1 MSHPDYEQQAHH
13 HSCLLVLIRGIGPS
27 KPRSLQKIFERIQH
41 VNNVKIKGINGHS
54 ASPLLSTKFNMF
66 IYFFSYQF
74 HFMLTYRLSRVPERY
89 LGAICTRLS
98 GRE

>member
-66 IYFFSYQF
+66 IFFFLINS
-74 HFMLTYRLSRVPERY
+74 TS
-89 LGAICTRLS
+89 C
-98 GRE
+98 